1 MEHKKINRE
10 MNFDIYLHCF
20 CLFKN
25 SYQLKDVPFLEE
37 GTKTVDTLATLML
50 TGCTTH
56 QIAEIIMQCQPLRN
70 AIKFFFLKDVNEQC
84 QKLCNRSAE
93 NSSLLR
99 IPPSKHKVI
108 ILLLTT
114 L

>member
-1 MEHKKINRE
+1 M
-10 MNFDIYLHCF
+10 
-20 CLFKN
+20 
-25 SYQLKDVPFLEE
+25 EE

-70 AIKFFFLKDVNEQC
+70 AVKCLFLNDVNEQC

-93 NSSLLR
+93 NSSVLR
-99 IPPSKHKVI
+99 TPPSKHKVI
-108 ILLLTT
+108 TGVITNNLMVKG
-114 L
+114 